1 MKTKAK
7 ILAIALINMFLFC
20 IVADNAKAQKQYVY
34 KTVPGDPLKARIYT
48 FDNGLTVYMT
58 VYKDAPRIQ
67 TAIAVKTGSKNDP
80 SDNTGLSHYL
90 EHMMFKGTDKY
101 STQDFSKEKPLL
113 DKIDSMFEVYRGVK
127 DTILRKMKY
136 HIIDSLSG
144 VAAKFAVANEYDKMM
159 SAIGAKGTNAFT
171 SEEET
176 VYINDIP
183 SNQVETWLT
192 IEAERFRN
200 PVFRL
205 FHTEL
210 ETVYEEKNMS
220 LDNDDRK
227 AWDSLTSGIF
237 KKHPYGT
244 QTTLGTVEHLKNP
257 SIKTLRE
264 YYHSKYVPNN
274 MAICI
279 SGDFDPEETIKL
291 IDQKLGSL
299 PKKDVKPFVAPVED
313 PISKPVIKE
322 AFGPD
327 AESMMLA
334 FRLGGVNSK
343 DADLLTI
350 MDMILCN
357 SHAGL
362 IDLNLNQAQ
371 KVLQAGSYPDIMKDY
386 SMHVLYGNPKQGQ
399 KLEDVKELLLSQVEL
414 VKKGN
419 FPDWLIPAII
429 NDLKLSEIEKE
440 ESNRSRAF
448 SMVSAFIDD
457 TPWSEIVNK
466 VDRLSKITKQDIID
480 FANKN
485 YGNNYAIVYKRTG
498 GDKNVKKVQK
508 PALTP
513 VDVNRNVQSTFLTDI
528 FARKPAEINPVF
540 VDYDKDIKK
549 ISIKDS
555 IQVYYNENKENKT
568 FSLYYIF
575 DMGSNNDKKLA
586 LAIDY
591 LQYLGTSK
599 LTPAEVQQELY
610 KTGCSFSVSS
620 SDDRVYV
627 SLSGLSENFE
637 KGLPLFENIL
647 ADAQPNKE
655 ALDNLVKDIL
665 KKRADDKLSK
675 NVIMWSAMYNYGKF
689 GPKNPYTNI
698 LSEKELK
705 SLKAEELV
713 SLIKNLNSYQ
723 HYILYYGPSSTET
736 LAPLLNM
743 YHKVPAT
750 LKPLPA
756 EIKFK
761 ELPSA
766 ENKIY
771 VVGYDMKQV
780 DIVMLSK
787 SDKYDKTNVP
797 AIRLFNEYFGAGMN
811 SVVFQEL
818 RESKALAYSAY
829 AGYSSP
835 YRLDRSNYISSFIG
849 TQNDKLP
856 EAMKSMFDVINN
868 MPESEKSFDA
878 AKEAIIQKIRTERI
892 TKENILFNY
901 MSAKRLELTYD
912 IRKDVFE
919 KVPSMKFS
927 DLLAF
932 QKKYLKD
939 KKYTILVLGKKKDM
953 DIKTLEKY
961 GKIKYL
967 KLDEVFGY

>member
-1 MKTKAK
+1 
-7 ILAIALINMFLFC
+7 
-20 IVADNAKAQKQYVY
+20 
-34 KTVPGDPLKARIYT
+34 
-48 FDNGLTVYMT
+48 
-58 VYKDAPRIQ
+58 
-67 TAIAVKTGSKNDP
+67 
-80 SDNTGLSHYL
+80 
-90 EHMMFKGTDKY
+90 
-101 STQDFSKEKPLL
+101 
-113 DKIDSMFEVYRGVK
+113 
-127 DTILRKMKY
+127 
-136 HIIDSLSG
+136 
-144 VAAKFAVANEYDKMM
+144 
-159 SAIGAKGTNAFT
+159 
-171 SEEET
+171 
-176 VYINDIP
+176 
-183 SNQVETWLT
+183 
-192 IEAERFRN
+192 
-200 PVFRL
+200 
-205 FHTEL
+205 
-210 ETVYEEKNMS
+210 
-220 LDNDDRK
+220 
-227 AWDSLTSGIF
+227 
-237 KKHPYGT
+237 
-244 QTTLGTVEHLKNP
+244 
-257 SIKTLRE
+257 
-264 YYHSKYVPNN
+264 
-274 MAICI
+274 
-279 SGDFDPEETIKL
+279 
-291 IDQKLGSL
+291 
-299 PKKDVKPFVAPVED
+299 
-313 PISKPVIKE
+313 
-322 AFGPD
+322 
-327 AESMMLA
+327 
-334 FRLGGVNSK
+334 
-343 DADLLTI
+343 
-350 MDMILCN
+350 
-357 SHAGL
+357 
-362 IDLNLNQAQ
+362 
-371 KVLQAGSYPDIMKDY
+371 
-386 SMHVLYGNPKQGQ
+386 
-399 KLEDVKELLLSQVEL
+399 
-414 VKKGN
+414 
-419 FPDWLIPAII
+419 
-429 NDLKLSEIEKE
+429 
-440 ESNRSRAF
+440 
-448 SMVSAFIDD
+448 
-457 TPWSEIVNK
+457 
-466 VDRLSKITKQDIID
+466 
-480 FANKN
+480 
-485 YGNNYAIVYKRTG
+485 
-498 GDKNVKKVQK
+498 
-508 PALTP
+508 
-513 VDVNRNVQSTFLTDI
+513 
-528 FARKPAEINPVF
+528 
-540 VDYDKDIKK
+540 
-549 ISIKDS
+549 
-555 IQVYYNENKENKT
+555 
-568 FSLYYIF
+568 
-575 DMGSNNDKKLA
+575 
-586 LAIDY
+586 
-591 LQYLGTSK
+591 
-599 LTPAEVQQELY
+599 
-610 KTGCSFSVSS
+610 
-620 SDDRVYV
+620 YV